1 MNRIPARLKIVFG
14 LLLLVVSALWM
25 SIAMGYVPSEQ
36 AATNRGRATLSETI
50 AVSASAFVAR
60 NDMQGLDAVL
70 RAVAE
75 RNPDVKSLGV
85 RKADGFLVIDI
96 GNHAQ
101 RWAQTEGGDSAGT
114 HVTVPIWGDATQW
127 GTVEVNFQSLQ
138 HTGTF
143 SFIYSPYTKMI
154 LFVAIASFLSFQF
167 YIKRMLQYLDPSKV
181 VPPHVRAA
189 LDTLAEGLLIMD
201 RDGRIAMTN
210 LAFAKVIGKDPDAL
224 MGVRA
229 STFAWEQDSPEGA
242 SSKVIVL
249 PWKKAIEQNTPQRN
263 CMLHLPDS
271 TGTRRTFIVNCSPV
285 ADARGGAR
293 GALASFE
300 DVTQLVEKEIE
311 LRKSKQS
318 ADDANRAKSEFLAR
332 MSHEIR
338 TPMNAILGF
347 TDVLRR
353 GYEDSEA
360 ERQEFLNT
368 IHSSGQHLL
377 ELINDILDLSKI
389 ESGKLEIEL
398 TRCSVD
404 QIINEVVATLGI
416 RAQAKGIGLT
426 FKWDGPAPQ
435 TILTDPTRFRQV
447 ITNLVGNALKF
458 TDAGEVRLV
467 AWLDVLKSRPKLV
480 VDVIDSGIGM
490 TPESLQK
497 IFNPFTQADSSIT
510 RRFGGTGLGLSISRQ
525 CATALGGDLSVKSEL
540 GKGSTFTLTVDAG
553 PIEAIQT
560 FDPGQNRAQ
569 TSSAAAHIGSIR
581 LKPCKIL
588 VVEDG
593 TSNQKLISVVLN
605 RAGATFEIA
614 ANGKI
619 GLDLALAKPFDV
631 ILMDMQMPVMDGF
644 TATRRLREAGQKMPI
659 IALTA
664 NAMKGEEEKCRA
676 AGCSGYLPKPIDV
689 DQLLKTLADIVGEL
703 PSDGLPERRRFQA
716 NQSQPAD
723 GEQIA
728 DAPILK
734 SNLPTED
741 PEFLEIVVEFADR
754 LHEQL
759 GKMQEAW
766 EHQELSELAA
776 LAHWLKGSGGTAGF
790 PAFTKPAAKLEKL
803 AKEKRLEEI
812 ATALADVCDL
822 GKRVTVPENP
832 NAAANAPVNANADAQ
847 SAPTT

>member
-14 LLLLVVSALWM
+14 LLLLVLSALGLT
-25 SIAMGYVPSEQ
+25 IVLGFVPSEDS
-36 AATNRGRATLSETI
+36 ATNRGRATLSETI

-60 NDMQGLDAVL
+60 NDMVDLDAVL
-70 RAVAE
+70 RAVVL
-75 RNPDVKSLGV
+75 RNPDVRSLGV
-85 RKADGFLVIDI
+85 RKENGFLIIDI
-96 GNHAQ
+96 GEHAA
-101 RWAQTEGGDSAGT
+101 RWKDTQNGDEAGT
-114 HVTVPIWGDATQW
+114 HVMVPIWADKAKW
-127 GTVEVNFQSLQ
+127 GTVEVEFQSLKRA
-138 HTGTF
+138 GRF
-143 SFIYSPYTKMI
+143 GFLFSPYTKMI
-154 LFVAIASFLSFQF
+154 LFVAVASFLSFQF

-210 LAFAKVIGKDPDAL
+210 QAFAKVIGKDPDAL

-229 STFAWEQDSPEGA
+229 STFAWEQDVAAGK
-242 SSKVIVL
+242 SKTIVL
-249 PWKKAIEQNTPQRN
+249 PWKTAIEQNAPQRN

-271 TGTRRTFIVNCSPV
+271 TGAKRTFIVNCSPV
-285 ADARGGAR
+285 AGARGSAR

-311 LRKSKQS
+311 LRKSKQV
-318 ADDANRAKSEFLAR
+318 ADEANRAKSEFLAR

-360 ERQEFLNT
+360 ERMEFLNT

-404 QIINEVVATLGI
+404 QIINEVVAVLGI
-416 RAQAKGIGLT
+416 RAADKGVGLT
-426 FKWDGPAPQ
+426 FEWDGPAPE

-458 TDAGEVRLV
+458 TEKGAVRLR
-467 AWLDVLKSRPKLV
+467 ARLDSSSNRPKLI

-525 CATALGGDLSVKSEL
+525 CATALGGDLAVASEY
-540 GKGSTFTLTVDAG
+540 GKGSTFTLTIDAG
-553 PIEAIQT
+553 PIEAIKT
-560 FDPGQNRAQ
+560 FDPRKQ
-569 TSSAAAHIGSIR
+569 TLSQIAGSSPVAGSLR
-581 LKPCKIL
+581 LKPCRIL

-605 RAGATFEIA
+605 RAGAAFELA
-614 ANGKI
+614 SNGQI
-619 GLDLALAKPFDV
+619 GLDMALAGRFDV

-644 TATRRLREAGQKMPI
+644 TAARRLREAGCKLPI

-664 NAMKGEEEKCRA
+664 NAMKGEEEKCRS

-689 DQLLKTLADIVGEL
+689 DQLLRTLADLVGEL
-703 PSDGLPERRRFQA
+703 PSDAPALPRQPR
-716 NQSQPAD
+716 PAD
-723 GEQIA
+723 MEQSA
-728 DAPILK
+728 DVPILK
-734 SNLPTED
+734 STLPTDD

-766 EHQELSELAA
+766 EHQQLDQLAA

-790 PAFTKPAAKLEKL
+790 PAFTKPAATLEKL
-803 AKEKRLEEI
+803 AKENRADQI
-812 ATALADVCDL
+812 AAALADVCDL
-822 GKRVTVPENP
+822 GKRVVRPER
-832 NAAANAPVNANADAQ
+832 AAGAR
-847 SAPTT
+847 T